1 MGSTFPRVT
10 HILEAAGLGPD
21 FSGVP
26 RPVLEAARERG
37 KLVHAAIEAHHYGL
51 TPEVPPFAAPYY
63 AAYLKFL
70 ADTGHEPII
79 SEFEIE
85 HPTWRFCGHP
95 DRVGWLVRQR
105 ALHDWKCT
113 DALVLKPVARQL
125 AGYRLAWNAAHPQE
139 PVTLCV
145 AVQFK
150 SDGTY
155 RVHELDLDAADD
167 TGFSPEHQFLAS
179 VVVYHARERIA
190 A

>member
-1 MGSTFPRVT
+1 MPPGRRRSRSGRPVSPRSRRPEMGSTFPRVT

-26 RPVLEAARERG
+26 RRVLEAARERG
-37 KLVHAAIEAHHYGL
+37 TLVHAAIEAHHSGL

-125 AGYRLAWNAAHPQE
+125 AGYRLPREPGAPPGPAAPCLARPLQ
-139 PVTLCV
+139 
-145 AVQFK
+145 
-150 SDGTY
+150 SD
-155 RVHELDLDAADD
+155 RA
-167 TGFSPEHQFLAS
+167 
-179 VVVYHARERIA
+179 
-190 A
+190 

>member
-10 HILEAAGLGPD
+10 QILEAVGLGPD
-21 FSGVP
+21 FSRVP
-26 RPVLEAARERG
+26 APILEAARARG
-37 KLVHAAIEAHHYGL
+37 KDVHAAIEDHHYGL
-51 TPEVPPFAAPYY
+51 EPTLDDGSRPYFD
-63 AAYLKFL
+63 AYLRFL

-85 HPTWRFCGHP
+85 HPTWRYCGHP

-113 DALVLKPVARQL
+113 DALDLKAVGYQL
-125 AGYRLAWNAAHPQE
+125 AGYRMAWNEVHPTE
-139 PVTLCV
+139 PIILCV

-150 SDGTY
+150 RDGTY
-155 RVHELDLDAADD
+155 RVHEIDAAAK
-167 TGFSPEHQFLAS
+167 EHVFLAA
-179 VVVYHARERIA
+179 VTVYHERTA